1 LISGSILTISRFN
14 DIGVKL
20 LLILNFKLTTFKYKT
35 FRIFAINS
43 VTETFELLA
52 PEFLMEEIE
61 EHKKEILSK
70 SKLSPLE
77 IEKALKLL
85 QREIKFISP
94 SAFSEFLEEAKKI
107 SPPDDFPYV
116 ALALKIKSL
125 GLKVAIWSNDRELKE
140 ALKNKIDVFTTNEI
154 FEILRGK
161 SST

>member
-1 LISGSILTISRFN
+1 MKASGLDGNKQVINVWDILQYYYCPRKVYFLKVL
-14 DIGVKL
+14 GVPP
-20 LLILNFKLTTFKYKT
+20 IYKW
-35 FRIFAINS
+35 
-43 VTETFELLA
+43 
-52 PEFLMEEIE
+52 EIKEGEE

-94 SAFSEFLEEAKKI
+94 SAFSEFLEEARKI

-125 GLKVAIWSNDRELKE
+125 GLKVAIWSNDKELKE
-140 ALKNKIDVFTTNEI
+140 ALKGKIDVFTTSEV
-154 FEILRGK
+154 FEILHGK
-161 SST
+161 NKT

>member
-1 LISGSILTISRFN
+1 MILIVDANIFFSALISKG
-14 DIGVKL
+14 
-20 LLILNFKLTTFKYKT
+20 KT

-43 VTETFELLA
+43 VTETFELLT

-94 SAFSEFLEEAKKI
+94 SAFSEFLEEAREI

-125 GLKVAIWSNDRELKE
+125 GLKVAIWSNDKGLKE
-140 ALKNKIDVFTTNEI
+140 GLKDKIDVFTTREV

-161 SST
+161 VV

>member
-1 LISGSILTISRFN
+1 MILIVDANIFFSALISKG
-14 DIGVKL
+14 KA
-20 LLILNFKLTTFKYKT
+20 

-52 PEFLMEEIE
+52 PEFLMEEME

-70 SKLSPLE
+70 SKLSSPE

-107 SPPDDFPYV
+107 S
-116 ALALKIKSL
+116 LQ
-125 GLKVAIWSNDRELKE
+125 
-140 ALKNKIDVFTTNEI
+140 TT
-154 FEILRGK
+154 FLMLL
-161 SST
+161 

>member
-1 LISGSILTISRFN
+1 MILIVDANIFFSALISKG
-14 DIGVKL
+14 
-20 LLILNFKLTTFKYKT
+20 KT

-52 PEFLMEEIE
+52 PEFLIEEIE

-70 SKLSPLE
+70 SKLSSSE

-85 QREIKFISP
+85 QKEIKFVSP

-125 GLKVAIWSNDRELKE
+125 GLKVAIWSNDKKLKE
-140 ALKNKIDVFTTNEI
+140 ALKNKIDVFTTSEV
-154 FEILRGK
+154 FDILHGK
-161 SST
+161 NFIKFS